1 MKKVEMQEHLI
12 WLIHKQ
18 KKLNDEIEDLRF
30 ELSKQMKGGEYIKME
45 RDGKWYRV
53 MNEPK
58 ETRVLHDTAF
68 IAKTIGKDRFLKIAK
83 ISIKNLESEV
93 GKEEI
98 GKFIARVDTSYSVT
112 VRDAE
117 PNGKDK

>member
-1 MKKVEMQEHLI
+1 MKVAEMQEL
-12 WLIHKQ
+12 LVKLTNEQ
-18 KKLNDEIEDLRF
+18 KSLNDQVEDLRF
-30 ELSKQMKGGEYIKME
+30 ELNKKMKEGEYMKLQVN
-45 RDGKWYRV
+45 GKYYRV
-53 MNEPK
+53 MREPK

-68 IAKTIGKDRFLKIAK
+68 IAKTIGKEAFLKIAK
-83 ISIKNLESEV
+83 VSIKTLETAV

-117 PNGKDK
+117 PNGNNK